1 MAFFRFK
8 SIIEDGDQIVV
19 YLSRDYM
26 VPLVV
31 DATKVYHNRYGSFAH
46 KNMIDLT
53 PGKKMIETGTGSGS
67 FSHSIARSLA
77 PDGHLYTF
85 EYHEQRYNIA
95 KQEFQDH
102 GIADLVTIQHR
113 DVCKDG
119 FGITNEVHAVFLDLP
134 APWEVVASARAAFQ
148 QNTVGRL
155 CSFSPCIEQVDR
167 TCKALTEEGFSNI
180 TMFEVLS
187 RPHEL
192 RQTPLPSIQAAIAR
206 HQSQRESK
214 AIVTARR
221 YPTEPKEEDQ
231 SSSTETTH
239 KKRKLETGEE
249 DSTLAG
255 VPDKSSTPSESGRV
269 NLTLR
274 PLTTEELNYQY
285 VTKTPTECRGHTS
298 YLTFATWVPQ
308 LDN

>member
-1 MAFFRFK
+1 M
-8 SIIEDGDQIVV
+8 
-19 YLSRDYM
+19 YL
-26 VPLVV
+26 
-31 DATKVYHNRYGSFAH
+31 
-46 KNMIDLT
+46 DLT

-95 KQEFQDH
+95 KKEFQDH
-102 GIADLVTIQHR
+102 GIAALVTIQHR

-119 FGITNEVHAVFLDLP
+119 FGITNKVHAVFLDLP
-134 APWEVVASARAAFQ
+134 APWEVVASARVAFQ

-192 RQTPLPSIQAAIAR
+192 RQTPLPSIQTAIAR
-206 HQSQRESK
+206 HQNQRECK
-214 AIVTARR
+214 TIAAAQR
-221 YPTEPKEEDQ
+221 YSTESNAQGQ
-231 SSSTETTH
+231 SSSAETSH
-239 KKRKLETGEE
+239 RKRKLEIDEGDNNLVAMT
-249 DSTLAG
+249 DNS
-255 VPDKSSTPSESGRV
+255 PTPPESGRV

-285 VTKTPTECRGHTS
+285 VTKTPAECRGHTS

-308 LDN
+308 LN